1 MNLVVSY
8 DAYREV
14 FVKKREPM
22 KILIVDDNHNVS
34 ETIADYLELEGMTID
49 CAYHGEAALNLIQE
63 NHYDVIIMDIM
74 MPKLD
79 GISTVHKLRQE
90 YLCGTPIL
98 FLTAKD
104 TLDDKVAAFQAG
116 GDDYLMKPFA
126 MQELSLRV
134 HALAN
139 RGPRQDVGTL
149 KFADIS
155 LDVRTDQVTRM
166 GKVLKLSR
174 IQTKILK
181 LLLKR
186 APASVSRTEVI
197 EDVWGDE
204 PPGSDALR
212 SHIYGLR
219 TALDKGFDDSRLETI
234 HGQGYRLKA

>member
-1 MNLVVSY
+1 MPVSY
-8 DAYREV
+8 WAYREEI
-14 FVKKREPM
+14 VKKCDFM

-34 ETIADYLELEGMTID
+34 ETIADYLELEGMIID
-49 CAYHGEAALNLIQE
+49 CAFHGEAAIKLIEE

-79 GISTVHKLRQE
+79 GISTVQKLRQDK
-90 YLCGTPIL
+90 LCGTPIL

-104 TLDDKVAAFQAG
+104 TLDDKIAAFKAG

-126 MQELSLRV
+126 MEELSLRV

-139 RGPRQDVGTL
+139 RGPRQDIGTL
-149 KFADIS
+149 KFADIC
-155 LDVRTDQVTRM
+155 LDARTGKVTR
-166 GKVLKLSR
+166 KDKEIKLSR
-174 IQTKILK
+174 MQAKILK
-181 LLLKR
+181 LLLQR
-186 APASVSRTEVI
+186 APAAVSRAEVI
-197 EDVWGDE
+197 DSVWGDE

-219 TALDKGFDDSRLETI
+219 TALDKGFEESRLETI